1 MAINY
6 NKTEWKAGKEGGTA
20 WTPDR
25 LNNIENGI
33 EQTTNAV
40 NQLNNDVVS
49 INSNLS
55 SLQSEVTKK
64 RKTILQTN
72 VDNGGRV
79 TANFPDYL
87 TNYLVLVNTYGNGN
101 AQNNVQLYMVSTGTS
116 SGKTSTVTTIFATTK
131 SLTFNWN
138 NTLSLE
144 IQANSGTWNIVTIY

>member
-49 INSNLS
+49 INSNLTNITNNLS
-55 SLQSEVTKK
+55 NVNIKFGYGTSVTFVTKK
-64 RKTILQTN
+64 SRAFLVLAIENGSNN
-72 VDNGGRV
+72 VFVGRTKVASNAYYLHSQIHGSASFSFTDNG
-79 TANFPDYL
+79 
-87 TNYLVLVNTYGNGN
+87 NGTCTV
-101 AQNNVQLYMVSTGTS
+101 AYTGTA
-116 SGKTSTVTTIFATTK
+116 TISFGWLVI
-131 SLTFNWN
+131 S
-138 NTLSLE
+138 
-144 IQANSGTWNIVTIY
+144 